1 MTVFRGRD
9 AVESFLEEFDDWL
22 TTSVTVYVLGGSAMT
37 VAGLKD
43 QTEDIDLAL
52 GVPAAF
58 EHVVDTLCTE
68 GFKRVG
74 EPTASFEGVG
84 RTLELAHPDRD
95 IQIDCF
101 DRQIVGKVWLSE
113 AMQQRATEFWAGET
127 VTAKLLADEDL
138 FLLKAVAGGD
148 LSSGRR
154 RDIEDMRLYAQR
166 GLDYDTILD
175 EIDAQRPFN
184 EGPTEATQIR
194 SQSHPLFAIDVAIAS
209 LAGLPP
215 AFTEEI
221 ERLGTEFEI
230 EYTLLGTVADGVT
243 DVDQLV
249 SHVCATVDAV
259 AETDA
264 AAVEAGISRLIDKQV
279 LRREAGTVE
288 KRPDM

>member
-1 MTVFRGRD
+1 
-9 AVESFLEEFDDWL
+9 VESFLEEFDDWL
-22 TTSVTVYVLGGSAMT
+22 TASVTVYILGGSAMT
-37 VAGLKD
+37 IAGLKD

-52 GVPAAF
+52 GVPTAF

-68 GFKRVG
+68 GFERVG
-74 EPTASFEGVG
+74 EPTASFDGVG
-84 RTLELAHPDRD
+84 RTLELAHPDRG

-101 DRQIVGKVWLSE
+101 DRQIFGKVWLSE
-113 AMQQRATEFWAGET
+113 TMQQRATEFWTGET

-166 GLDYDTILD
+166 GLDYDTILT
-175 EIDAQRPFN
+175 EIETQRPFN
-184 EGPTEATQIR
+184 EGATEATQIR

-215 AFTEEI
+215 SFTEEI

-230 EYTLLGTVADGVT
+230 EYTLMGAVADGVT
-243 DVDQLV
+243 DMDQLV
-249 SHVCATVDAV
+249 SHVYSTVDAV

-264 AAVEAGISRLIDKQV
+264 AAVEAGISRLVDKQV
-279 LRREAGTVE
+279 LRREDGTVAE
-288 KRPDM
+288 RPGM